1 MLTKPQNAVLCK
13 YERKLAMCILTEVML
28 RSKEMDSEDMQ
39 DLLLDLYKIMDI
51 VHKQSSLSLT
61 EDMLSTTIGWLEDK
75 IEDVRREEGYARENA
90 RMPK

>member
-1 MLTKPQNAVLCK
+1 
-13 YERKLAMCILTEVML
+13 
-28 RSKEMDSEDMQ
+28 MDSEDMQ

>member
-1 MLTKPQNAVLCK
+1 
-13 YERKLAMCILTEVML
+13 MCILTEVML
-28 RSKEMDSEDMQ
+28 RSKEMNSEDMQ

-61 EDMLSTTIGWLEDK
+61 EDMLSTTIGWLEET
-75 IEDVRREEGYARENA
+75 IEDVRREEEYARQNA